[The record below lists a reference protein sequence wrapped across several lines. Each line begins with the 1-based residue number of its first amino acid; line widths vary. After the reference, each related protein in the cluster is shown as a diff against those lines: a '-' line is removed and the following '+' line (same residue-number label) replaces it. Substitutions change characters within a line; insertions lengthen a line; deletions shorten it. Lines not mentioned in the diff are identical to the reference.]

1 MAQEPTTRCSG
12 GGTEQEIISSILSEV
27 LEFQV
32 SCSQIRRKITSATKH
47 NAFKAGVEVSEGA
60 STNTYLK
67 GGAARAAARALPR
80 GAQEGNEAAS
90 LHPLDLVLEA
100 CAT

>member
-1 MAQEPTTRCSG
+1 MDQQRCADSIWGRSFRLAVQGLAKALYNSQNNPPT
-12 GGTEQEIISSILSEV
+12 
-27 LEFQV
+27 LE
-32 SCSQIRRKITSATKH
+32 
-47 NAFKAGVEVSEGA
+47 GV
-60 STNTYLK
+60 
-67 GGAARAAARALPR
+67 AARAAARGPLPR

>member
-1 MAQEPTTRCSG
+1 MQWWGR
-12 GGTEQEIISSILSEV
+12 TEQEIISSILSEV

-32 SCSQIRRKITSATKH
+32 SCSQIRRNTTSGNKRL
-47 NAFKAGVEVSEGA
+47 KAGVEVSEGA

-67 GGAARAAARALPR
+67 RGAARAAARALPG

-90 LHPLDLVLEA
+90 LHPI
-100 CAT
+100 

>member
-1 MAQEPTTRCSG
+1 MAQEPTSRCSG

-32 SCSQIRRKITSATKH
+32 SCSQIRRNITRGNKRL
-47 NAFKAGVEVSEGA
+47 KAGVEVSEGA

>member
-1 MAQEPTTRCSG
+1 MSSPRLSRGRSAAVSAASRAPPGPRGTGTELLLRLGKRCRGWDESG
-12 GGTEQEIISSILSEV
+12 GG
-27 LEFQV
+27 
-32 SCSQIRRKITSATKH
+32 
-47 NAFKAGVEVSEGA
+47 N
-60 STNTYLK
+60 NPPYLK

-100 CAT
+100 LCHVVPIAAG

>member
-1 MAQEPTTRCSG
+1 MQWWGDGAGNHKQYLVGGSRISG
-12 GGTEQEIISSILSEV
+12 IL
-27 LEFQV
+27 L
-32 SCSQIRRKITSATKH
+32 QIRRKITSGNKRL
-47 NAFKAGVEVSEGA
+47 KAGVEVSEGA

-90 LHPLDLVLEA
+90 LHPLDLGLEA

>member
-32 SCSQIRRKITSATKH
+32 SCSQIRRNITSGNKRL
-47 NAFKAGVEVSEGA
+47 KAGVEVSEGA
-60 STNTYLK
+60 STNTYLQ

-90 LHPLDLVLEA
+90 LHPLELVLEA